1 MEKSASICESMNL
14 NLRGMPLSATLN
26 INEKSNEMIKEGKKV
41 YKLGLGQAPFP
52 VPDVVVEE
60 LKRNAYKKDY
70 LPVKGLYELR
80 KAVAQYYKKSQNL
93 EYSPENILIGPG
105 SKELMFILQV
115 VFYGELLLPSP
126 SWVSYA
132 PQAKILGRK
141 SSWIETYERN
151 DWLLTAEDL
160 DNACKNDP
168 NAPRVIIL
176 NYPNNP
182 TGKTYPSE
190 LLKEL
195 AEVARKYNIIVLSD
209 EIYGEL
215 NHNGNHIS
223 IAKYYPEGTIIS
235 SGLSKWCGAGGWRV
249 GTFAFP
255 ENLRWLLDGMAAVAS
270 ETFTAVSA
278 PIQFA
283 SIRAFQFDETI
294 NTYLKHSR
302 RILKAIGEY
311 IYKNFNEVG
320 IRVTKPD
327 GAFYFLPNFS
337 NFKDKLIQKGVKT
350 SGELCENILND
361 TGVAFLPGSDFGR
374 SEKEFTTR
382 IAYVDF
388 DGTKALEAAYKSST
402 DIDAK
407 FLREYCSNTITAID
421 KICNYVKTL

>member
-1 MEKSASICESMNL
+1 MVESIKICESMNL

-26 INEKSNEMIKEGKKV
+26 INEKSNNMIKQGKKI

-52 VPDVVVEE
+52 VPNAVIKA
-60 LKRNAYKKDY
+60 LKDNANKKDY

-80 KAVAQYYKKSQNL
+80 EAVVKYYDKSQNIK
-93 EYSPENILIGPG
+93 YKSDNILIGPG

-132 PQAKILGRK
+132 PQAKILGKRTV
-141 SSWIETYERN
+141 WLNTYEKH
-151 DWLLTAEDL
+151 DWLLMPDDL
-160 DNACKNDP
+160 EQYCKKEP
-168 NAPRVIIL
+168 HTPRIIIL

-182 TGKTYPSE
+182 TGKTYPE
-190 LLKEL
+190 DLLKEL
-195 AEVARKYNIIVLSD
+195 AITARKYGVIVLSD

-215 NHNGNHIS
+215 NHNGYHVS

-255 ENLRWLLDGMAAVAS
+255 DNLKWIVEAMSTVAS

-283 SIRAFQFDETI
+283 SIRAFQFDKEI
-294 NTYLKHSR
+294 NIYLKHSR
-302 RILKAIGEY
+302 RILKALGRY
-311 IYKNFNEVG
+311 IYKNFNKAG
-320 IRVTKPD
+320 IKVPLPD

-337 NFKDKLIQKGVKT
+337 NLKQKLSKKGITT
-350 SGELCENILND
+350 STQLCEKILED
-361 TGVAFLPGSDFGR
+361 TGVAFLPGNEFGR
-374 SEKEFTTR
+374 DEKELTAR

-388 DGTKALEAAYKSST
+388 DGKIALEAAYDITK
-402 DIDAK
+402 DIDDN
-407 FLREYCSNTITAID
+407 FLRKYCTNTVIAID
-421 KICNYVKTL
+421 KICEWIDS